1 MSEKRFL
8 LKQKGLEL
16 QAILD
21 MNVFITQEQFEELE
35 KNDAFEIGKIYFVL
49 EE

>member
-1 MSEKRFL
+1 MSEPRFL
-8 LKQKGLEL
+8 LRQKGLEL

-21 MNVFITQEQFEELE
+21 REVFLSQEEFDILEE
-35 KNDAFEIGKIYFVL
+35 NDAFEVGKLYFVL